1 MPLYFGT
8 KKQTKQAS
16 PLKNYQKLSKR
27 IQENPT
33 LQVEVY
39 EDFITYLLSQPNQIF
54 ILVSRQH
61 EIKINWYTNHLLYFF
76 VYNIVGFYCS
86 LGDKK

>member
-1 MPLYFGT
+1 MLPLYFGT

-39 EDFITYLLSQPNQIF
+39 EDFITHLLSQPNQIF
-54 ILVSRQH
+54 ILVSLQN
-61 EIKINWYTNHLLYFF
+61 EIIGNKLVYKSFIIFF
-76 VYNIVGFYCS
+76 R
-86 LGDKK
+86 L